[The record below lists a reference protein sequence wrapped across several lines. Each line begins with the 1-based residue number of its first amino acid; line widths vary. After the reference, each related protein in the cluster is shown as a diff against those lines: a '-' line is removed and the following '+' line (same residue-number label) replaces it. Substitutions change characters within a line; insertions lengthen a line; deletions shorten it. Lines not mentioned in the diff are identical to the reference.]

1 VANLPSGPDGF
12 LTGKAAESL
21 SRIASEIEVLKAI
34 HSDTTATLKTLTKM
48 ARSLSSPAPAAPPNQ
63 RAPQQR
69 APAAAPRAPVAPRDP
84 SSSPSGAPSSTS
96 SRGRDEN
103 GRWRPKT
110 PASDASPSRSSE
122 GGRVSAAMH
131 NVGDSLKGAGHS
143 IASGAEGMDPTV
155 QAVKEI
161 SGIFSPLSS
170 MLKPMGRLFGR
181 GKTPEQKNQRENVT
195 WYRRIWSAVKNPA
208 AGGGGMGLIMTA
220 LLSMLG
226 MLLAPIKALGRLL
239 GMGSLGKL
247 LGGLAG
253 GGRAG
258 SRGARGANSRLDAGA
273 AGGKRKPGTAGG
285 TAGAATTGTKA
296 EAAAAKAAA
305 KAGGKGILGKA
316 AGFGKGLLKRIPF
329 LGAALGL
336 GMAAS
341 SAMASDD
348 PNLSADENKKER
360 YGGVGSGIGGV
371 IGGAVGMLGGP
382 AGAIAGAMIGD
393 QLGTMVGEWLA
404 TVDLGSLPGK
414 IGDAF
419 TSLKDG
425 TLKAATGAFDSIK
438 EGWKGLVDT
447 GAKLFTSMS
456 DWAKDTWKAATEAVL
471 GLKDTVADKLQ
482 TATDYVGDKATSV
495 KDAGQNLLNK
505 ATGGS
510 YTGGSNARKDELI
523 KAMDAGGITDPKS
536 KAMLMS
542 NVDVE
547 TGGFK
552 KNEENLNYSA
562 KRLQEVFPKYYSTPE
577 AARADANNPEAI
589 ANKVYGG
596 RMGNTDAGDGYK
608 YRGRGDIQLTG
619 KAQYADMGKKLGVD
633 LVNNPDLAM
642 DPKYSA
648 QIAVQHWKGSGAD
661 KAAMAGDQDRARKL
675 TNGGTNGLEDVKS
688 KYDGY
693 LDQAKAGDLTPTR
706 RADQGKVQ
714 APEGANAAL
723 ASTMSAVRG
732 TAAIGVMPI
741 GPRGAMAPA
750 MPGAQ
755 TVGVMAP
762 AVPTTGMASVRPI
775 NAGMMVAPSYS
786 PPAPDASLT
795 KIPPTPAVEKPLLTP
810 GKAAAS
816 PAIQMSVPLSQNLE
830 DRQIAHVAS
839 GGMGMGNK

>member
-1 VANLPSGPDGF
+1 
-12 LTGKAAESL
+12 
-21 SRIASEIEVLKAI
+21 
-34 HSDTTATLKTLTKM
+34 
-48 ARSLSSPAPAAPPNQ
+48 
-63 RAPQQR
+63 
-69 APAAAPRAPVAPRDP
+69 
-84 SSSPSGAPSSTS
+84 
-96 SRGRDEN
+96 
-103 GRWRPKT
+103 
-110 PASDASPSRSSE
+110 
-122 GGRVSAAMH
+122 MH

-208 AGGGGMGLIMTA
+208 GGSGGGMGMMMTA

-258 SRGARGANSRLDAGA
+258 LKGSKSRLNAGA
-273 AGGKRKPGTAGG
+273 PGSVDAKGKPGRAGS
-285 TAGAATTGTKA
+285 TAGAAPAGTKA
-296 EAAAAKAAA
+296 EAQAAKAA
-305 KAGGKGILGKA
+305 KAGGKGLLGK
-316 AGFGKGLLKRIPF
+316 GVDFGKSLIGKGAGLLGKSAKGFIRKIPF
-329 LGAALGL
+329 IGTLLGGLMVANAVLADENPNATPDEKKQAKADKWGTVGGVAGGVVGGAIGSFLGPVGTVIGGVVGDYVGSMMGEWL
-336 GMAAS
+336 STVDFDAVAKTVSDTFSSLADSTLKAAS
-341 SAMASDD
+341 SA
-348 PNLSADENKKER
+348 
-360 YGGVGSGIGGV
+360 
-371 IGGAVGMLGGP
+371 
-382 AGAIAGAMIGD
+382 
-393 QLGTMVGEWLA
+393 
-404 TVDLGSLPGK
+404 
-414 IGDAF
+414 
-419 TSLKDG
+419 
-425 TLKAATGAFDSIK
+425 FDSVK
-438 EGWKGLVDT
+438 SSWNGMVESA
-447 GAKLFTSMS
+447 AKIFTSMS
-456 DWAKDTWKAATEAVL
+456 DWAKDTWKAATEAVM
-471 GLKDTVADKLQ
+471 GIKDTVADKVQ
-482 TATDYVGDKATSV
+482 SAQDYVGDKVTSV
-495 KDAGQNLLNK
+495 KDAGQNLLAK

-536 KAMLMS
+536 KAMLMA

-661 KAAMAGDQDRARKL
+661 RAAMAGDQDRARKL

-693 LDQAKAGDLTPTR
+693 LAQAKAGDLTPTR

-714 APEGANAAL
+714 APEGATAAL
-723 ASTMSAVRG
+723 ASTMSAVKG
-732 TAAIGVMPI
+732 APAVGVMPI
-741 GPRGAMAPA
+741 GPRGPLAPA

-762 AVPTTGMASVRPI
+762 TVPSVGMASIRPI
-775 NAGMMVAPSYS
+775 NAGTMAAPSYS

-795 KIPPTPAVEKPLLTP
+795 KIAPTPAVEKPLLTP
-810 GKAAAS
+810 GKAA
-816 PAIQMSVPLSQNLE
+816 PATSVQVSVPLSQNLE

-839 GGMGMGNK
+839 GGIGMGSM